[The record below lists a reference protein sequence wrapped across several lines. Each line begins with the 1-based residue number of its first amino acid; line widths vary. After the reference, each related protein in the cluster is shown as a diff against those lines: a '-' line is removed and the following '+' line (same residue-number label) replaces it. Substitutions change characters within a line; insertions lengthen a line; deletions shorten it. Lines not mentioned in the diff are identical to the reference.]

1 MRARSDPVKTID
13 GVSRDLS
20 FAVEGMHCAAC
31 VSSVE
36 RALRTVD
43 GVEEAQVSLATEEAR
58 VRVSPDGASVDALI
72 EAVEQAG
79 YELDELKEEDS
90 EAERE
95 EKRSREREDHT
106 TLLLRKFRVG
116 AVLSVPVLVLGHH
129 EFVPLLNTLGPE
141 TLRLLWGVSGLL
153 TLPIVG
159 WVGRQFFTGAWSAFR
174 NRQANM
180 DTLVAV
186 GTGAAFVHSVL
197 AVSVPGVFPEGAA
210 HPFFE
215 AVAVVITLVVL
226 GQALEARARGTTSR
240 ALRSLMDL
248 RPRTARVIRDGQ
260 EAEVPAEVVRP
271 GDLLVVRPGERI
283 PVDGM
288 VLSGRSAVDESMVTG
303 ESIPVE
309 KGPEDEV
316 VGGTINR
323 SGSFRMRAT
332 RVGKDAV
339 LARIVELV
347 REAQASKPSI
357 QRQVD
362 RVAGV
367 FVPVVLILAV
377 TTFALWYTVGPEP
390 PLSYALVVAVSVLV
404 IACPC
409 ALGLATPISVMI
421 AVGKAAEYGI
431 LVRNGEAL
439 QRAKQLHTVILD
451 KTGTIT
457 RGQLVL
463 TDALAVEGWDE
474 GELLRFAASAE
485 WGSEHPLGQAV
496 AEAARSRGLELSDAS
511 SFEAIG
517 GRGVRAEVSGREV
530 LVGTP
535 RLLADQGVDA
545 RSLEPLWVRLS
556 EEGKTPAMVAI
567 EGVAVGVLGLADQ
580 EKEDSAAAVRRLKA
594 MGLKV
599 VMLTGDNERTAR
611 AVAKRVGIE
620 TVLAG
625 VLPDE
630 KRETVARIRQET
642 GHPVAMVG
650 DGINDAPALAGADV
664 GIAIGGGTDVA
675 METADLILMG
685 GSIHG
690 VADAVE
696 LSLAAVRNMKQNLLG
711 AFAYNVASIPIAA
724 GVLYPFFGILLS
736 PMIAGAAMA
745 FSSVTVVTNANRL
758 RFFVPSRPR
767 LAVSPGHRGPA

>member
-58 VRVSPDGASVDALI
+58 VRVSPDGASMDALI

-159 WVGRQFFTGAWSAFR
+159 WVGRQFFTGAWGALR

-186 GTGAAFVHSVL
+186 GTGAAFVYSVL

-240 ALRSLMDL
+240 AIRSLMDL

-339 LARIVELV
+339 LAQIVELV

-357 QRQVD
+357 QRLVD

-390 PLSYALVVAVSVLV
+390 P
-404 IACPC
+404 
-409 ALGLATPISVMI
+409 
-421 AVGKAAEYGI
+421 
-431 LVRNGEAL
+431 
-439 QRAKQLHTVILD
+439 
-451 KTGTIT
+451 
-457 RGQLVL
+457 
-463 TDALAVEGWDE
+463 
-474 GELLRFAASAE
+474 
-485 WGSEHPLGQAV
+485 
-496 AEAARSRGLELSDAS
+496 
-511 SFEAIG
+511 
-517 GRGVRAEVSGREV
+517 
-530 LVGTP
+530 
-535 RLLADQGVDA
+535 
-545 RSLEPLWVRLS
+545 
-556 EEGKTPAMVAI
+556 
-567 EGVAVGVLGLADQ
+567 
-580 EKEDSAAAVRRLKA
+580 
-594 MGLKV
+594 
-599 VMLTGDNERTAR
+599 
-611 AVAKRVGIE
+611 
-620 TVLAG
+620 
-625 VLPDE
+625 
-630 KRETVARIRQET
+630 
-642 GHPVAMVG
+642 
-650 DGINDAPALAGADV
+650 
-664 GIAIGGGTDVA
+664 
-675 METADLILMG
+675 
-685 GSIHG
+685 
-690 VADAVE
+690 
-696 LSLAAVRNMKQNLLG
+696 
-711 AFAYNVASIPIAA
+711 
-724 GVLYPFFGILLS
+724 
-736 PMIAGAAMA
+736 
-745 FSSVTVVTNANRL
+745 
-758 RFFVPSRPR
+758 
-767 LAVSPGHRGPA
+767 